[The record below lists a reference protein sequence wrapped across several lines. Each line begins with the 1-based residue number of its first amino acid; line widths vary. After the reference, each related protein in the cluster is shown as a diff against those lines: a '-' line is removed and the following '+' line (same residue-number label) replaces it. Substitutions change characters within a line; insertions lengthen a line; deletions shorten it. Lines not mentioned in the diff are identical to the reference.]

1 MSTRQRLIGGLV
13 LGLSLVISNISYGA
27 TQGSSTSTVDATIVA
42 TLVMSLTS
50 ASYNMGALPIGT
62 TDKAGAQGVSV
73 QSNVDYNIKIKSDY
87 ATMKE
92 YITASAAYA
101 TDTTRTLQYPLKS
114 RIGANTFAAITT
126 TEAVVP
132 GAADLEHT
140 GNAATTTNIDYSQ
153 QIDYADEA
161 LPTTRTHHCVLTF
174 SVYQNALE

>member
-1 MSTRQRLIGGLV
+1 MKRLTIGLV
-13 LGLSLVISNISYGA
+13 VGLSLVMANIAYGA
-27 TQGSSTSTVDATIVA
+27 TEGSSTSTVDATIVP

-50 ASYNMGALPIGT
+50 ASYNLGALPIGDT
-62 TDKAGAQGVSV
+62 QKVGAQGVSV
-73 QSNVDYNIKIKSDY
+73 QSNVDYNIKIKADY

-114 RIGANTFAAITT
+114 RIGANAFAAITT

-132 GAADLEHT
+132 GASDIEHS
-140 GNAATTTNIDYSQ
+140 GNTATVTNIDYSQ

-161 LPTTRTHHCVLTF
+161 LPAGRTYHCVLTF
-174 SVYQNALE
+174 SVYQNALQ